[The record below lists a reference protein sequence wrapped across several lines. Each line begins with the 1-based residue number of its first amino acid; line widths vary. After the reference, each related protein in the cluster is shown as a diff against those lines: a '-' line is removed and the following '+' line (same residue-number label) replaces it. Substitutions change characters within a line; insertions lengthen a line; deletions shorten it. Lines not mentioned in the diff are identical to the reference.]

1 MLRRVRETAPA
12 GLVPLAW
19 LFAGAAHFE
28 LLVARSVLIG
38 HLVMTGLLVAFAALS
53 HREMRTHPVLRA
65 WLAVI
70 VMGVGV
76 TSLGAYGVASD
87 RALFARL
94 AVGGWMALPGI
105 ALGYTGHVLPAD
117 EHARLY
123 AVGAVL
129 CGAGTVLLLG
139 GAVGPALVTAGIGQ
153 TLGILVATLEY

>member
-19 LFAGAAHFE
+19 LFASAAHLE
-28 LLVARSVLIG
+28 LLAARSVLIG
-38 HLVMTGLLVAFAALS
+38 HLVMTALLAAFAALS
-53 HREMRTHPVLRA
+53 YREMRSHPVLRA

-70 VMGVGV
+70 VLGVGV
-76 TSLGAYGVASD
+76 TSFGTYGVANGHD
-87 RALFARL
+87 VFATL

-123 AVGAVL
+123 GVGAAL
-129 CGAGTVLLLG
+129 CGFGVALLFVD
-139 GAVGPALVTAGIGQ
+139 AVVPALVAAAVGQ
-153 TLGILVATLEY
+153 TLGILVATVEY